1 MVKSDNF
8 MEKNNFYGLV
18 RNLFISSFLVASL
31 MLIPYNNAFANQKS
45 NTRGKKN
52 QSELNARLSR
62 CQKYSDGGKGLLLE
76 ICIADL
82 EKNAIN
88 NGYGITKEL
97 EFLKENV
104 GELKEQ
110 RQERYNRAGYL
121 FNLLR
126 KFSKYKIF

>member
-1 MVKSDNF
+1 

-45 NTRGKKN
+45 NARGKKN
-52 QSELNARLSR
+52 QSELNAQLSK
-62 CQKYSDGGKGLLLE
+62 CQKYLYGGKGLRLE
-76 ICIADL
+76 ICIENL

-97 EFLKENV
+97 EVLKKGAEK
-104 GELKEQ
+104 LKKQ
-110 RQERYNRAGYL
+110 RQKNYDKAG
-121 FNLLR
+121 NLLR
-126 KFSKYKIF
+126 KFYEWKFF